1 VSESYIQLP
10 PDGTGKK
17 TRALKRTVN
26 GNEVYEEANVIVDPV
41 TGDPLKPATD
51 DTLSTFSDKFPSAQ
65 ALSDTLPNPTATV
78 IASALLGWYPSG
90 NVWKR
95 LQVDDGGA
103 LKVRVVG
110 CIH

>member
-1 VSESYIQLP
+1 MSEDYIQLP

-17 TRALKRTVN
+17 VRALKRTV
-26 GNEVYEEANVIVDPV
+26 GSNEVYEEGHFIVDPI
-41 TGDPLKPATD
+41 TGDPLKPATN
-51 DTLSTFSDKFPSAQ
+51 DTLSAFSSKFPLAQ
-65 ALSDTLPNPTATV
+65 ALSDTLSNPTATV
-78 IASALLGWYPSG
+78 VASALLGWYPSG